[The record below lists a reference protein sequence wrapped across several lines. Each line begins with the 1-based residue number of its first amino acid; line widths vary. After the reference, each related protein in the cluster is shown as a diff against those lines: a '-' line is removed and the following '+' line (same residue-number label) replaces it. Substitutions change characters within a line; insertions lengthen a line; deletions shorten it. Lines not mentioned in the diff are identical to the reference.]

1 MHLGFWR
8 EAVASE
14 IFNYLYAMFYLF
26 ILLFILLSAGLI
38 STVFKSGKP
47 KLWSRIFRITV
58 VVLSIGIFSYYFV
71 TRSLTQFRADSLTV
85 QLINK
90 LPFPL
95 DFYIVKVKSAK
106 GSPTTYETSHS
117 GDIRSDFYR
126 IEYLDMS
133 ESDEF
138 WIAGFMGR
146 KNMVYFSQHSV
157 PNKNEDQII
166 EIQNYINQSQ
176 KLSEIAAT
184 QIETLKFENMK
195 TAIWMTLDLLLLFLN
210 FTLLLRRNK

>member
-1 MHLGFWR
+1 M
-8 EAVASE
+8 
-14 IFNYLYAMFYLF
+14 IYLF
-26 ILLFILLSAGLI
+26 VLLFILLSAGLI
-38 STVFKSGKP
+38 FTVFKYGRLGFYSKIY
-47 KLWSRIFRITV
+47 RILVILFTTGV
-58 VVLSIGIFSYYFV
+58 FSYYFI
-71 TRSLTQFRADSLTV
+71 TQSLTQFRADSLTV

-95 DFYIVKVKSAK
+95 DFYFVKVKTVK
-106 GSPTTYETSHS
+106 GSAPTYETSHS

-126 IEYLDMS
+126 IEYLDMT

-138 WIAGFMGR
+138 WIAGFMGK

-176 KLSEIAAT
+176 KLSEIAAA
-184 QIETLKFENMK
+184 QIESLKFANMK

-210 FTLLLRRNK
+210 FTLLIRRRK

>member
-1 MHLGFWR
+1 
-8 EAVASE
+8 
-14 IFNYLYAMFYLF
+14 MFYLF
-26 ILLFILLSAGLI
+26 VLLFILLSAGLI
-38 STVFKSGKP
+38 FTVFKYGRLGFYSKIY
-47 KLWSRIFRITV
+47 RILVILFATGV
-58 VVLSIGIFSYYFV
+58 FSYYFI
-71 TRSLTQFRADSLTV
+71 TQSLTQFREDSLTI

-95 DFYIVKVKSAK
+95 DFYIVKVKTVEGSAP
-106 GSPTTYETSHS
+106 SYQTSHS

-126 IEYLDMS
+126 IEYLDMT

-138 WIAGFMGR
+138 WIAGFMGK

-176 KLSEIAAT
+176 KLSDIAAT
-184 QIETLKFENMK
+184 QIESLKFENMK

-210 FTLLLRRNK
+210 FTLLIRRRK